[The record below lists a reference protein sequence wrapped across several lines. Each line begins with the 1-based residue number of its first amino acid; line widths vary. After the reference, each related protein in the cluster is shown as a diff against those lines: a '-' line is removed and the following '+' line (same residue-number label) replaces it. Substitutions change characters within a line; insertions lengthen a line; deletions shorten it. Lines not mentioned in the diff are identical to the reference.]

1 MKVKSEIVTEYYKYG
16 NTTNVTVV
24 GSPTISNGTVTGF
37 SNKNYLKLIP
47 DQFPT
52 DTANTWEMV
61 FKWTHAGGYVRQ
73 AFFAQAVGYE
83 TILAVNG
90 AENATEFGVN
100 LIISNA
106 KNDSYLANIKSSSA
120 SIKDGDT
127 KWVKAEFTGTAYK
140 LWLSDDG
147 VNWVLQGSVSTTT
160 KASIRGDWNI
170 GIHNESGYYYPF
182 KGTIDLKHSYMK
194 INGHIWW
201 TGTQPVKSTSSD
213 YDFTKDVLK
222 GKAKKTSVTKY
233 FKYTDWTQPVLTSNY
248 SSADMWLED
257 PKKSGAVNS
266 SDQSQIETWGTSA
279 MKNFG
284 NVYLAMDSNTSN
296 VFTLGASNATQDT
309 YTSQTYDV
317 CDVCFPQ
324 NMKITHLKVVCKFQS
339 GYHCALR
346 RVIVYAMNDDG
357 TINKRL
363 FNKSGSNDT
372 TTFEGDIGT
381 NKTKRLRFCFRPDW
395 NNGSY
400 SCQIQ
405 EITITAQKAI
415 AGTSSD
421 NSYSETAYTY
431 KIFKL

>member
-1 MKVKSEIVTEYYKYG
+1 
-16 NTTNVTVV
+16 
-24 GSPTISNGTVTGF
+24 
-37 SNKNYLKLIP
+37 
-47 DQFPT
+47 
-52 DTANTWEMV
+52 
-61 FKWTHAGGYVRQ
+61 
-73 AFFAQAVGYE
+73 
-83 TILAVNG
+83 
-90 AENATEFGVN
+90 
-100 LIISNA
+100 
-106 KNDSYLANIKSSSA
+106 
-120 SIKDGDT
+120 
-127 KWVKAEFTGTAYK
+127 
-140 LWLSDDG
+140 
-147 VNWVLQGSVSTTT
+147 
-160 KASIRGDWNI
+160 
-170 GIHNESGYYYPF
+170 
-182 KGTIDLKHSYMK
+182 MK

-257 PKKSGAVNS
+257 PNKSGAVTS

-363 FNKSGSNDT
+363 FNKSGSNDN